1 MGQGDGLSVRMSGM
15 LLLVFIVRTC
25 IEIIVKKSCCRT
37 GMRIGGNA
45 ILVCQIQ

>member
-1 MGQGDGLSVRMSGM
+1 MGQGDGLSVRVNGV
-15 LLLVFIVRTC
+15 LLVFIVRTC